1 MIDHSWLFEQ
11 QRKQF
16 EHDESHHTDVFCL
29 SRADRLKHYGLH
41 FAKYCGRLSRDNSAE
56 VLRKTLADW
65 QLVSLSASLALSDN
79 LSSGSISFPEFS
91 KDDFL
96 VRAIDASGRFCDA
109 CEKIDHAEP
118 FLEAAK
124 SSNREILHLLSS
136 MAEQNSLSLE
146 ELVTDRRKQL
156 RQRAFYR

>member
-1 MIDHSWLFEQ
+1 MIDQSWLFYQ

-16 EHDESHHTDVFCL
+16 EHDELHHHDIFCL

-41 FAKYCGRLSRDNSAE
+41 FAKYCGRLSRDHSEE
-56 VLRKTLADW
+56 VLRKTLSDW

-79 LSSGSISFPEFS
+79 LSLGSISFSEAS
-91 KDDFL
+91 NDDFL
-96 VRAIDASGRFCDA
+96 FRAVDASGRFCDA

-118 FLEAAK
+118 FLDMAK
-124 SSNREILHLLSS
+124 FSNREILFLLSS
-136 MAEQNSLSLE
+136 MAAQKSMSLE